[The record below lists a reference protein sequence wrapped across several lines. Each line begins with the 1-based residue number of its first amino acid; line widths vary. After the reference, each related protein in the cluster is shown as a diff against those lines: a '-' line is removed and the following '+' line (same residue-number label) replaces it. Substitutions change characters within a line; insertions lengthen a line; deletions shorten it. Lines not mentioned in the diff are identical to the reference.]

1 TATRMD
7 ELSLEAWGDLPE
19 DEPGELVDGRL
30 VEEEMPTRV
39 HEAVV
44 FWLLFEL
51 GKWRSRSKARVYG
64 SELKLAVGPR
74 RGRKPDINVFLA
86 GTARSRGDATL
97 QRHPPDLVI
106 EVVSPRPSDGRRDR
120 VEKPDDYARF

>member
-1 TATRMD
+1 RADDPPRPPRAGLSGHSARGYPSRMARNTATRMD

-64 SELKLAVGPR
+64 SELKLAVGP
-74 RGRKPDINVFLA
+74 
-86 GTARSRGDATL
+86 
-97 QRHPPDLVI
+97 
-106 EVVSPRPSDGRRDR
+106 
-120 VEKPDDYARF
+120 